1 MAVRSDRVGAMG
13 IFDSRDYPKIRQKF
27 VASVRERHVD
37 ASQVKEIEAGVSDLG
52 EGGIFVEMPDPP
64 PKGTI
69 LELEFSGPGG
79 SDTMR
84 VLGIVRWREKAGP
97 NAGVGVRFAPIG
109 EDERAN
115 ISKLIAQGTEGNPP
129 KPPSEDGGAAD
140 K

>member
-1 MAVRSDRVGAMG
+1 MG
-13 IFDSRDYPKIRQKF
+13 LFDSRDYPKIRQKF

-52 EGGIFVEMPDPP
+52 EGGIFVEMADPP

-79 SDTMR
+79 SDDTR
-84 VLGIVRWREKAGP
+84 VLGIVRWREMAGP

-109 EDERAN
+109 KSERAN
-115 ISKLIAQGTEGNPP
+115 ISRLIAQGSEGSTDQDPAG
-129 KPPSEDGGAAD
+129 DG